1 MSEVDTAIGGII
13 CELERKE
20 LSHLA
25 GHVGEQDD
33 FLSSLGLSDLY
44 RLRTCCTTVSNY
56 LGDTQDLFQSGDK
69 MFYFGG
75 L

>member
-1 MSEVDTAIGGII
+1 MSKVDTAIGGII
-13 CELERKE
+13 CELERKG
-20 LSHLA
+20 LSRLA
-25 GHVGEQDD
+25 SHVGEQDD
-33 FLSSLGLSDLY
+33 SLSSRGATDLY

-56 LGDTQDLFQSGDK
+56 LGDTQNLFCADDK